1 LFAILFFGD
10 RVSVKHRES
19 GSFMQAEII
28 SIGGELLIGHTVNT
42 NFAFLAATLAEHGFG
57 VEREVCIPD
66 VPKIMEEAISDALS
80 RAELVITIG
89 GLGPTRDDLT
99 RAAVANMIG
108 LPLQFSSEVFER
120 ISAYLAKRLVKL
132 PDEALKVQSMVPQAA
147 TPLINSNG
155 TAPGLWC
162 PAAHGRVVVMLPG
175 PPRELKPI
183 FTEQVMPRI
192 LERWSP
198 AWYRRTLR
206 VCGVPESLAAK
217 RTETVLAEHEKID
230 IAYCARPGIV
240 DVRLTAMIDCQTQ
253 VDQCMEALRGE
264 FGNAVLVQEDDLVD
278 ALARILTGR
287 RMTLAVAE
295 SCTGGGIGATITDR
309 AGASEFFVGGII
321 AYANSIKQRELGV
334 PEQVLK
340 TQGAVS
346 EETARAMVKGVC
358 QRFMTDAGI
367 AVTGIA
373 GPDGG
378 SEEKPV
384 GLVFIATCVQDD
396 IVVKRRIYPGS
407 RETMRE
413 RTVNSA
419 LNQLREQLTISMKQT

>member
-1 LFAILFFGD
+1 
-10 RVSVKHRES
+10 
-19 GSFMQAEII
+19 MQAEII

-42 NFAFLAATLAEHGFG
+42 NFAFLAATLAEHGYG
-57 VEREVCIPD
+57 VERELCIPD
-66 VPKIMEEAISDALS
+66 VPRVVEEAVADALS

-99 RAAVANMIG
+99 REAVANMIG
-108 LPLQFSSEVFER
+108 CPLQFSEQVFESV
-120 ISAYLAKRLVKL
+120 SAYLAKRLVKL
-132 PDEALKVQSMVPQAA
+132 PDEALKTQSMVPEGA
-147 TPLINSNG
+147 TPLINANG

-162 PAAHGRVVVMLPG
+162 PAPHDRVVVMLPG

-192 LERWSP
+192 LERWAP
-198 AWYRRTLR
+198 GWCRRTLR

-217 RTETVLAEHEKID
+217 RAETVLAEHEKID

-240 DVRLTAMIDCQTQ
+240 DVRLTATMDCQTQ
-253 VDQCMEALRGE
+253 VDQCMEALRSE
-264 FGNAVLVQEDDLVD
+264 FDQAVLVQEDDLVD
-278 ALARILTGR
+278 ALARILTER

-295 SCTGGGIGATITDR
+295 SCTGGGIGAAITER
-309 AGASEFFVGGII
+309 AGASEFFLGGVI
-321 AYANSIKQRELGV
+321 AYANSIKQRQLDV

-358 QRFMTDAGI
+358 QRFQTDTGI

-384 GLVFIATCVQDD
+384 GLVFIATCVRDD
-396 IVVKRRIYPGS
+396 IVVKHRVYPGS
-407 RETMRE
+407 RETVRE

-419 LNQLREQLTISMKQT
+419 LNQLREQIMTSTNKT